1 MLDSRLLLL
10 LLVNLL
16 GGVISVSVEVEIL
29 TGRQLSAAVSTEE
42 RLAVFWCKSYNL
54 SYWSYHPPL
63 PSLSL
68 AVDQIINC
76 ITPPPPS
83 TGSMF
88 ASQIINLFLH
98 GCDCYGSLEGR
109 GLTSLLSWENKEIQI
124 TTKSF
129 PPTPITSHHLPHSFL
144 RSKSNLSPGLLGDK
158 QACPDLTTQREC

>member
-10 LLVNLL
+10 LVHLL
-16 GGVISVSVEVEIL
+16 AGVISVSVEVEIL

-63 PSLSL
+63 PTLSL

-124 TTKSF
+124 L
-129 PPTPITSHHLPHSFL
+129 PTNSLTPSCEA
-144 RSKSNLSPGLLGDK
+144 NLI
-158 QACPDLTTQREC
+158 CPWDCWVTNRPVPT